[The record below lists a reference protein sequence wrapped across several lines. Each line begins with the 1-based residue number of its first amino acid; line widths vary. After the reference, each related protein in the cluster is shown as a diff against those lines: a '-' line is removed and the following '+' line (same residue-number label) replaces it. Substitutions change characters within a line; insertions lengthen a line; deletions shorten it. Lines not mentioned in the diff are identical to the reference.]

1 MHELIVRFF
10 QRKTSVEEDQ
20 ILAAWRVASPENES
34 EFQEIAQVWRM
45 TADLA
50 PDAEAAPPSADDIIR
65 RAREL
70 STPREPN
77 AAPRRAL
84 PARHRIERDA
94 NGNYRL
100 YLIEDDE
107 DDERVRKESGGSA

>member
-10 QRKTSVEEDQ
+10 QRKTTAAEDQ
-20 ILAAWRVASPENES
+20 ALAEWRAASPDNER
-34 EFQEIAQVWRM
+34 EFQEIEHVWRM

-50 PDAEAAPPSADDIIR
+50 PDADATPPTAEEIIR

-70 STPREPN
+70 PAPREPN
-77 AAPRRAL
+77 ATPRRVL

-94 NGNYRL
+94 NGHYRL
-100 YLIEDDE
+100 FLLDDDDE
-107 DDERVRKESGGSA
+107 EERRRKESGGA